1 MEDLGIGI
9 KVVVNGRPHRSTVE
23 PRTLLVDYIRE
34 DLNLTGTHV
43 GCDTGQCGACTVLVD
58 GQSVKACMML
68 AAQAD
73 GSHVTTVEGL
83 AKDGR
88 YHAVQQAFWEKHGLQ
103 CGFCTPGFLMQSV
116 QIVHDNLDPSDNEI
130 REALEGNL
138 CRCTGYQNIV
148 AAVKEAAH
156 IVRTGGETSALGSGV
171 A

>member
-1 MEDLGIGI
+1 MKLN
-9 KVVVNGRPHRSTVE
+9 VNGSVRELDAE
-23 PRTLLVDYIRE
+23 PDMPLLWALRE
-34 DLNLTGTHV
+34 QLGLTGTKY
-43 GCDTGQCGACTVLVD
+43 GCGVAQCGACTVLVD

-103 CGFCTPGFLMQSV
+103 CGFCTSGFLMQSV
-116 QIVHDNLDPSDNEI
+116 QIVHDNLDPSDHEI

-148 AAVKEAAH
+148 AAVKEAAQ

>member
-1 MEDLGIGI
+1 MEDQGIGI

-23 PRTLLVDYIRE
+23 PRTLLVEYIRE

-103 CGFCTPGFLMQSV
+103 CGLLHPRL
-116 QIVHDNLDPSDNEI
+116 LDAVRPDCPRQPRSD
-130 REALEGNL
+130 R
-138 CRCTGYQNIV
+138 R
-148 AAVKEAAH
+148 
-156 IVRTGGETSALGSGV
+156 
-171 A
+171 